1 MLGNI
6 FPTIT
11 ATCTWYWKPWPNTR
25 IVRFAKITHYC
36 HSTKFAYYHIG
47 GSKIKTLLYAV
58 NANLAVYQF
67 SNVTEN
73 RGQAGR
79 PRVRIEEETLLHFRN
94 IGYSWKEIAE
104 LLLVSRWTILRT
116 VRAYGIENQAGFS
129 SITDDVLDN
138 IRDFKINNGNFVED
152 LWFWD
157 IFHRLHCVYNN
168 GGFPK
173 PWSES
178 IE

>member
-1 MLGNI
+1 MQLMQTFQPFYQTLKRELI
-6 FPTIT
+6 SF
-11 ATCTWYWKPWPNTR
+11 KPQ
-25 IVRFAKITHYC
+25 
-36 HSTKFAYYHIG
+36 
-47 GSKIKTLLYAV
+47 
-58 NANLAVYQF
+58 NLAVYQF
-67 SNVTEN
+67 SNATEN

-129 SITDDVLDN
+129 SITDNVLDN

-152 LWFWD
+152 L
-157 IFHRLHCVYNN
+157 
-168 GGFPK
+168 
-173 PWSES
+173 
-178 IE
+178 